1 MLLSVAYDVI
11 VGSNGFNDSSAPQLN
26 STRLDNGAYEPDREV
41 AARSPHSVG
50 VRPVASSHSYHA
62 RSPGQ
67 PAPSTSFASSKRDE
81 EAQRARERFDQDFKA
96 RSEEQPN
103 ARLSDF
109 PAPGDR
115 TRPITDSNTIVGS
128 GWKQMNHGE

>member
-1 MLLSVAYDVI
+1 M
-11 VGSNGFNDSSAPQLN
+11 GSNGFNDSSAPQLN

-50 VRPVASSHSYHA
+50 VRPTASTQSYHA
-62 RSPGQ
+62 HSPGK
-67 PAPSTSFASSKRDE
+67 AATASSTSFVQSKRDE
-81 EAQRARERFDQDFKA
+81 EAQRAKERFDLDFKL
-96 RSEEQPN
+96 RSEEQPS

-115 TRPITDSNTIVGS
+115 TRPITDANTIVGS
-128 GWKQMNHGE
+128 GWKANSPMANFQILIFP